1 MGNHPIGGQCHALGQ
16 NCLVGSGKATPA
28 PPLSSHLH
36 SPNQRGKPRQHLKS
50 EHILWPPLGVSIRM
64 ARFLSAI
71 GASIGWRS
79 LALPKC
85 TLTVSSGLPH
95 IFLLQ
100 SHKTPTGKLLVHHL
114 VATWC
119 SYETGTATLIVPSP

>member
-1 MGNHPIGGQCHALGQ
+1 MGNHPIGGQCNALGQ

-28 PPLSSHLH
+28 PPLSNHLH

-50 EHILWPPLGVSIRM
+50 EHILWPPLGISIRM

-100 SHKTPTGKLLVHHL
+100 SHKIPTGKLLVHHL